1 MTIDLTDKLMS
12 PGAKRYQRLITSLK
26 EWVPIKCD
34 LMISSKMT
42 GETLI
47 FWQKTY
53 YWLPQSF
60 EWKTPTQSI
69 YIMPIKWVILFW
81 VCVYM
86 FTAFNSTSYQIKQ
99 MWECLLLSAAEEDGG
114 VLQNL
119 LSQYSFEEHRPT
131 LHTHTLKEMP
141 CPSLHSTDRHGDEKS
156 CDPHHFLEWLGAV
169 SMDISRQVS
178 IIIHF

>member
-1 MTIDLTDKLMS
+1 M
-12 PGAKRYQRLITSLK
+12 
-26 EWVPIKCD
+26 
-34 LMISSKMT
+34 
-42 GETLI
+42 
-47 FWQKTY
+47 
-53 YWLPQSF
+53 
-60 EWKTPTQSI
+60 
-69 YIMPIKWVILFW
+69 
-81 VCVYM
+81 
-86 FTAFNSTSYQIKQ
+86 
-99 MWECLLLSAAEEDGG
+99 SAAEEDGG

-169 SMDISRQVS
+169 SMDISRQVL